1 MRVVFDDL
9 AAADMDALL
18 SNWADDGVYFN
29 PAIGPPAQGIASVR
43 ATITALSDGLQE
55 RGEKLVI
62 DRATE
67 ILDSAPPLATI
78 EWHVEGGAKPGRLG
92 VHIVTFDEAG
102 LLHRVNVFMHAS
114 AA

>member
-9 AAADMDALL
+9 AADDMNALL

-29 PAIGPPAQGIASVR
+29 PAIGPPAEGIANVR
-43 ATITALSDGLQE
+43 TTITTLSDGLQE

-62 DRATE
+62 DRANE
-67 ILDSAPPLATI
+67 NLDTSPMHATI

-92 VHIVTFDEAG
+92 VHIVTFSEAG
-102 LLHRVNVFMHAS
+102 LLHRVNVFMHTAAS
-114 AA
+114 

>member
-9 AAADMDALL
+9 AADDMDALL

-29 PAIGPPAQGIASVR
+29 PSIGPAAQGITNVR
-43 ATITALSDGLQE
+43 STITTLSDGLQT

-67 ILDSAPPLATI
+67 ILDTAPRLATI

-102 LLHRVNVFMHAS
+102 LLHRVNVFMHA
-114 AA
+114 